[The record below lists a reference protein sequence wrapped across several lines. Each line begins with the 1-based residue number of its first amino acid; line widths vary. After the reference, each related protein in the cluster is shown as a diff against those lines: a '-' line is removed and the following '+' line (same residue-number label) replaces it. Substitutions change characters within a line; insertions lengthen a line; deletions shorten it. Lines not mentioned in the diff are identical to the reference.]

1 LPADMTM
8 SLHRASDEELENA
21 PPQAREPMLALAGRM
36 SDFRE
41 VVHGFSPKGAC
52 AEANRCLRCDLEK
65 LRS

>member
-1 LPADMTM
+1 M
-8 SLHRASDEELENA
+8 SLHRASDEAWENA
-21 PPQAREPMLALAGRM
+21 PPQAREPMLALAERL

-41 VVHGFSPKGAC
+41 VVHGFGPEGAC